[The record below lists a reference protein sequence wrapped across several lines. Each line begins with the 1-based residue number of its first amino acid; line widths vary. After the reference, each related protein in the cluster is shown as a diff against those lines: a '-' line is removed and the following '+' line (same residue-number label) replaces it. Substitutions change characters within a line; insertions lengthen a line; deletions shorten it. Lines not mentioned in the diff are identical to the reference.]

1 MSEALVDAKALVALE
16 YDGRSYRPGEWFKA
30 RAVDAL
36 TLGQAGRVS
45 LTREYAT
52 RATTTRSTAAEKPGK
67 RSYKRRDLTAESS

>member
-16 YDGRSYRPGEWFKA
+16 YDGRSYGPGEWFKA

-36 TLGQAGRVS
+36 TMGQAGRVS

-52 RATTTRSTAAEKPGK
+52 RSVRSTAAEKPSK
-67 RSYKRRDLTAESS
+67 RSYKRRDMTAESS